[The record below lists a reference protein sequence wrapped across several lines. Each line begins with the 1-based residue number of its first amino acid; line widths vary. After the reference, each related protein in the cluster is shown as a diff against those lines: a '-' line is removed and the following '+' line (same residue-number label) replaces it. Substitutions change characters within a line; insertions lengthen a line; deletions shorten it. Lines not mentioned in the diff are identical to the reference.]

1 MVEKFLLDLFRRS
14 QKQKIAVLIDG
25 DYTSPKILSALPTLM
40 EKLRE
45 FGDIK
50 IAEVVYDSK
59 ISDDQYKAL
68 MQVGFTQNIV
78 AGNLDLHFLFQ
89 CYDIALSDNTIE
101 MIVVG
106 TNRTNLIPLFT
117 ELRKEVTTYALL
129 ESHQSKSFE
138 ECFDGVIMV
147 DSLDDF
153 TFSTTEIS
161 EVSSLMNTN
170 GNGESAH
177 EEIANEEVILDAN
190 IGPMSD
196 TMEEQT
202 TLIEELKQKE
212 SEVEEV
218 KDEVVEDKTSIHSEI
233 VKKPATKKR
242 TKKATKSTSKKSKK
256 KK

>member
-14 QKQKIAVLIDG
+14 QKQKVAVLIDG
-25 DYTSPKILSALPTLM
+25 EFTSPKILSALPTLM

-50 IAEVVYDSK
+50 IAEVLYDTK

-106 TNRTNLIPLFT
+106 TNRENLIPLFT

-129 ESHQSKSFE
+129 ENHQSKSFE
-138 ECFDGVIMV
+138 ESFDGVIMV
-147 DSLDDF
+147 DTLEDF
-153 TFSTTEIS
+153 TFSTTDIS
-161 EVSSLMNTN
+161 EVTSLINTN
-170 GNGESAH
+170 GNGETTH
-177 EEIANEEVILDAN
+177 DEIANEEVFSDAN

-196 TMEEQT
+196 SMEEQT

-212 SEVEEV
+212 SEIEEE
-218 KDEVVEDKTSIHSEI
+218 KEEETSTPKES
-233 VKKPATKKR
+233 VKKTTTKKKK
-242 TKKATKSTSKKSKK
+242 TKKTTKSTTRKPKK